1 MLTFFRS
8 IFKTKIGLAFV
19 LGFLLL
25 IGFAFASMD
34 VSSTGAFGG
43 VAGGNR
49 VAVVGDEKIGTADLS
64 QAATDELEAERQQN
78 PTATMQ
84 TFIAQGGLER
94 ALSGLINR
102 SALVEWAREHGLRA
116 GDNLV
121 NSEIRK
127 IPAAAGPSGAFD
139 EQSYRAFLS
148 RQQLTDARLRDLLGA
163 SLIAQQ
169 AIVPAGFGAT
179 IPQSIARTYARSF
192 KERRSGEIATIPAT
206 AFAPTGDPSAT
217 QLQTF
222 YDQNRAR
229 FVRPERRVIQYAQFD
244 AATLGDAVNPTD
256 SEIAAYYRQNAA
268 QYAASEQRSFTQLI
282 VPTEAAARSIAERVR
297 GGASL
302 AAAAQGGGL
311 RTTDLDGTT
320 KAAVRTQASAAVAD
334 AYFAAGQGSVTAPAR
349 SSLGWHVAEVR
360 SVQRIAARSLAEAR
374 GEIADTLREQKR
386 TRLLSDLAIEIEDQ
400 IGNGANLAEIARD
413 RQLQVQTTPPLLATG
428 QIYEQ
433 SATAPEILA
442 PIVPVAFQME
452 EDEPE
457 IGALPG
463 GSTYLVYQ
471 VSEITP
477 SATAPLAQ
485 IRDRAIAEWRSTTGS
500 NGARAAADRIIARVA
515 KGATLRA
522 AMAAEKVT
530 LPQPEQVAVS
540 REELA
545 RLGGQRVPPPIALM
559 FSMAQGSVKKL
570 EGPQNAGWFVVDLEK
585 VTLDTLADN
594 DPLIAQ
600 ATTQLS
606 QAYGNEYGEQLG
618 MAMKQEVG
626 VERNADGIQAVRRQL
641 LGEN

>member
-1 MLTFFRS
+1 MLTFFRN
-8 IFKTKIGLAFV
+8 IFKTKIGLALV
-19 LGFLLL
+19 LGFLVL

-64 QAATDELEAERQQN
+64 RAATDELDAARQED

-84 TFIAQGGLER
+84 TFIAEGGLER

-116 GDNLV
+116 GDNLI

-127 IPAAAGPSGAFD
+127 IPAAAGPSGTFD
-139 EQSYRAFLS
+139 EASYRAFLS
-148 RQQLTDARLRDLLGA
+148 RQQLTDARLRELLGA

-179 IPQSIARTYARSF
+179 IPQSIARTYARAF
-192 KERRSGEIATIPAT
+192 KERRSGAIATLPAA
-206 AFAPTGDPSAT
+206 AFAPKGDPTAA

-244 AATLGDAVNPTD
+244 AATLGDAANPTD
-256 SEIAAYYRQNAA
+256 QEIAAYYRQNAA

-282 VPTEAAARSIAERVR
+282 VPTQAAAQSIAERVR
-297 GGASL
+297 GGLSL

-311 RTTDLDGTT
+311 RTTAIDAAD
-320 KAAVRTQASAAVAD
+320 KATIRTQASAAVAD
-334 AYFAAGQGSVTAPAR
+334 AYFAAARGAVTTPAR
-349 SSLGWHVAEVR
+349 SPLGWHIAEVR
-360 SVQRIAARSLAEAR
+360 SIQTIPARTLAEAR
-374 GEIADTLREQKR
+374 STIADTLREQKR

-400 IGNGANLAEIARD
+400 IGNGASLPEIARD
-413 RQLQVQTTPPLLATG
+413 RRLQLQTTAPLLATG
-428 QIYEQ
+428 QVYEQ
-433 SATAPEILA
+433 AANAPEILG

-452 EDEPE
+452 EGEPE

-463 GSTYLVYQ
+463 GTTYLVYQ

-485 IRDRAIAEWRSTTGS
+485 IRDRAIAEWRRVTGA
-500 NGARAAADRIIARVA
+500 NAARAAADRIIARVS
-515 KGATLRA
+515 KGATLTA
-522 AMAAEKVT
+522 ALREEKVA
-530 LPQPEQVAVS
+530 LPRAEQVAYS

-570 EGPQNAGWFVVDLEK
+570 EGPQSSAWFVVDLEK
-585 VTLDTLADN
+585 VTLDDLADN

-600 ATTQLS
+600 ANTQLGQVFGS
-606 QAYGNEYGEQLG
+606 EYGEQLG
-618 MAMKQEVG
+618 LAMKQEVG